1 MVETPLVS
9 EGRRIVMC
17 KHVPWVERTFSFDFP
32 AGQYR
37 ELLERLRGAPARV
50 EDRTRALP
58 ANVLTLRPGS
68 KWSIQEHVGHL
79 VDVESLF
86 SARLDEF
93 EAGAEVLR
101 AADMSNRATEEAR
114 HNERVLTDIFRDF
127 RRERG
132 TLVARLE
139 ALPPDFFARG
149 SLHPRLK
156 RPMRLADMLLFQA
169 EHDDYHMAR
178 ITELI
183 QALL

>member
-1 MVETPLVS
+1 
-9 EGRRIVMC
+9 MC
-17 KHVPWVERTFSFDFP
+17 RHVPWVERTFSFDFP

-37 ELLERLRGAPARV
+37 ELLERLRGGPARV

-58 ANVLTLRPGS
+58 TSVLTLQPGG
-68 KWSIQEHVGHL
+68 KWSIQQHVGHL
-79 VDVESLF
+79 GDLESLF
-86 SARLDEF
+86 SGRLDDF

-114 HNERVLTDIFRDF
+114 HNERVLTDLFRDF

-132 TLVARLE
+132 ALVARLD
-139 ALPPDFFARG
+139 ALPPEFFTRSA
-149 SLHPRLK
+149 LHPRLE
-156 RPMRLADMLLFQA
+156 RPMRLADMLLFHA

-183 QALL
+183 RALL